1 MFFCARRKLANVLVP
16 SKRLTSTYECCT
28 KPSVS
33 HMRESVSCSVQQAL
47 QSIRKI
53 PFASLNNIEKQP
65 FAKGVYGKCFYA
77 SMSASIKVC
86 IKAFRTDKHLVSAF
100 PLEAVITSNLCHPNL
115 PWIYGIMEHENHM
128 MLVLSFH
135 GIGGNS
141 CTIHKALHYSQK
153 DIGFD
158 ATKIDWKVIILG
170 MISALKYL
178 HDHDILHN
186 DIKADNILLDDRS
199 SSYRCVVID
208 FGKSCFAADGRS
220 YSLSEKER
228 RRYSLEHPQVAPDL
242 RDGHC
247 KQSQFS
253 DVYALG
259 RVLKQ
264 INDKFLKIPFVASQ
278 GSLCTTYLCSKR
290 PTMANLYIAMH
301 NMFQI

>member
-1 MFFCARRKLANVLVP
+1 
-16 SKRLTSTYECCT
+16 
-28 KPSVS
+28 
-33 HMRESVSCSVQQAL
+33 MRESVSCSVQQAL

-86 IKAFRTDKHLVSAF
+86 IKTFRTNKHLVSAF

-153 DIGFD
+153 DLGFD

-170 MISALKYL
+170 MISV
-178 HDHDILHN
+178 
-186 DIKADNILLDDRS
+186 S
-199 SSYRCVVID
+199 S
-208 FGKSCFAADGRS
+208 
-220 YSLSEKER
+220 
-228 RRYSLEHPQVAPDL
+228 
-242 RDGHC
+242 
-247 KQSQFS
+247 
-253 DVYALG
+253 
-259 RVLKQ
+259 
-264 INDKFLKIPFVASQ
+264 
-278 GSLCTTYLCSKR
+278 
-290 PTMANLYIAMH
+290 
-301 NMFQI
+301 